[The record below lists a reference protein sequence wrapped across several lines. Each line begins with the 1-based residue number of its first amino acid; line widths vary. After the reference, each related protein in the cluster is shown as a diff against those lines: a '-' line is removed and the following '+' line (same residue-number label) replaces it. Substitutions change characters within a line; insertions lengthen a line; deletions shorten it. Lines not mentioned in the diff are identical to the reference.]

1 MTSPPSRPVRW
12 VPSLY
17 FAEGLPYVA
26 VMIVSVIMY
35 KRLGISNADI
45 AFYTSWLY
53 LPWVIK
59 PIWSPVVDLLGTRR
73 LWILCTQLFIGA
85 GFAAVALTLPGD
97 AFFRYSL
104 AAFWLLAFS
113 SATHDIAAD
122 GFYILGLSDHDQAWW
137 VGIRNTFYRAA
148 MLTGQGLLV
157 MLAGWL
163 ETSTGDNALAWSI
176 VFYLVAGSFLVLA
189 AWHGL
194 VLPRPLKDTRR
205 TVRSFRDLT
214 SGFVTTFVSFFKKP
228 SIVVVVL
235 FLLLYRFAEAQLVKI
250 AAPFLLDG
258 RDVGGLGLA
267 TEEVGFTYGTVGM
280 LMLTAGGILGGFAA
294 ASAGL
299 KRWLWWMVLAI
310 NLPNV
315 VYLLLAWFQPES
327 LLIVN
332 IAVGIEQFGYGV
344 GFTAYTLYM
353 LYVSRGEHS
362 TAHYAICTGFMA
374 LGMMLPGMASG
385 AIQEWLGYQGFFV
398 WILLATI
405 PSFLVVAL
413 IPLDPSFGRKD
424 GTD

>member
-1 MTSPPSRPVRW
+1 MTSSSSRPVRW

-26 VMIVSVIMY
+26 VMVVSVIMY

-59 PIWSPVVDLLGTRR
+59 PIWSPIVDLLGTRR
-73 LWILCTQLFIGA
+73 RWILGMQLFIGA
-85 GFAAVALTLPGD
+85 GCAAVALTLPAE

-122 GFYILGLSDHDQAWW
+122 GLYILGLSDHDQAWW
-137 VGIRNTFYRAA
+137 VGIRNTFYRLA

-163 ETSTGDNALAWSI
+163 ETSTGNNALAWSI
-176 VFYLVAGSFLVLA
+176 VFYLLAGSFLVLA
-189 AWHGL
+189 AWHGAF
-194 VLPRPLKDTRR
+194 LPRPRADTRGR
-205 TVRSFRDLT
+205 VASLRELS
-214 SGFVTTFVSFFKKP
+214 SGVVATFVSFFKKP
-228 SIVVVVL
+228 SIVVVIL
-235 FLLLYRFAEAQLVKI
+235 FLLFYRFAEAQLVKI
-250 AAPFLLDG
+250 AAPFLLDD

-267 TEEVGFTYGTVGM
+267 TEAVGFTYGTVGM

-299 KRWLWWMVLAI
+299 KRWLWWMVAAI
-310 NLPNV
+310 NLPNA
-315 VYLLLAWFQPES
+315 VYLLLAWFQPEN
-327 LLIVN
+327 LLVVN
-332 IAVGIEQFGYGV
+332 IAVGLEQFGYGV
-344 GFTAYTLYM
+344 GFTAYTLYL
-353 LYVSRGEHS
+353 LYVARGEHS
-362 TAHYAICTGFMA
+362 TAHFAIGTGFMA

-398 WILLATI
+398 WILLATV

-413 IPLDPSFGRKD
+413 IPLDPAFGRKD
-424 GTD
+424 QG